1 MKITKYAQSCFLVET
16 KGKRILIDPGYLQWE
31 ESLLQK
37 DWVNIDIILVTHKH
51 GDHCHEESVKTI
63 MGNGGCVIYSSK
75 EVAEKYPD
83 LNIKVVR
90 VENVLNFDAIKIEVV
105 KAVHG
110 YMPFLQ
116 GGNEIY
122 DNIGFIIDD
131 SENRFYTT
139 SDSISFK
146 NDYKCDILAVPV
158 CNHGLVMGPFEAALF
173 AKETGA
179 KLVIPCHYD
188 NTKFPMSLDKIRNKF
203 EKAGIK
209 YKILEVGKMIEV

>member
-1 MKITKYAQSCFLVET
+1 
-16 KGKRILIDPGYLQWE
+16 
-31 ESLLQK
+31 
-37 DWVNIDIILVTHKH
+37 
-51 GDHCHEESVKTI
+51 
-63 MGNGGCVIYSSK
+63 
-75 EVAEKYPD
+75 
-83 LNIKVVR
+83 R